1 MTNQEMATCNMI
13 PVYNMQFSF
22 MPSRGKT
29 DAIFIVRQEK
39 YNAKRKLLYF
49 SFVDLKK
56 AFDRVLRK
64 VFGGRCYVMLCY
76 EYIQVNDS
84 YSDSFGVKLVGFGG
98 YCVFL
103 YYLCFFCLY
112 FRLKHSIYLRYK

>member
-13 PVYNMQFSF
+13 PVYNMQFGF

-29 DAIFIVRQEK
+29 DAIFIVQQIQEK

-64 VFGGRCYVMLCY
+64 IFGGRCYVMSIYKSMTVTAIAL
-76 EYIQVNDS
+76 VS
-84 YSDSFGVKLVGFGG
+84 KLGDGG